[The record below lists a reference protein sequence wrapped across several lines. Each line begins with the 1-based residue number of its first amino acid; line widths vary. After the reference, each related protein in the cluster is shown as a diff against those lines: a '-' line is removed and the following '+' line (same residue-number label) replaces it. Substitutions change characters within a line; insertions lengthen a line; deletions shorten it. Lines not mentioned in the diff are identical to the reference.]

1 MNLQKF
7 KKLLSYY
14 KPYKKELFLDLF
26 CSVMHSLCVTLIP
39 VFVKYLFTNLSYFA
53 KEQTNLILIRITLFV
68 FCFFV
73 VIFLCQRYMQYQ
85 GNMFTTKVETD
96 IKLDLFKHFQ
106 KQDFSFYDEK
116 KVGNL
121 MSYIVTDAHNLTKL
135 IKQTPEIL
143 LDFSI
148 RFIGAGLILF
158 MSNPLFGF
166 ITLGIVSLILCISI
180 YFIPKI
186 QKEIENAKKT
196 YSELISEL
204 EENLSGIRTIKSFAN
219 EKNQIL
225 KFEDNIKIYINANDK
240 KYKIMGTLIAFTFP
254 ILIEFIPIVTII
266 SMFFIL
272 NNKLLISDL
281 VVFMLYADILIAP
294 IFGVLSLVSDFNEG
308 IVGIKRVFNV
318 MDVQP
323 EITNSPKALSLKK
336 INGNIKFKNVSFNY
350 KSSNKKVIKNLSF
363 EFKAGEYV
371 AIVGFS
377 GVGKSTLCNLIPRF
391 YDVTDGEI
399 LIDDIPIKN
408 IKIESLRK
416 NIGFV
421 QQDVFLFSSSIID
434 NIRYGKANAS
444 EEEIIT
450 AAKNAYAHE
459 FILALEKGYNTYVG
473 EKGIKLSAGQKQRIA
488 IARAFLK
495 NPSILI
501 CDEATS
507 NLDNESERII
517 QKSMEQLTKNRTTI
531 VIAHRLSTIKNA
543 KRILFLN
550 EAGIIE
556 DGTHEELLSRN
567 GIYANLYKLNK

>member
-1 MNLQKF
+1 M
-7 KKLLSYY
+7 
-14 KPYKKELFLDLF
+14 
-26 CSVMHSLCVTLIP
+26 
-39 VFVKYLFTNLSYFA
+39 
-53 KEQTNLILIRITLFV
+53 
-68 FCFFV
+68 
-73 VIFLCQRYMQYQ
+73 
-85 GNMFTTKVETD
+85 
-96 IKLDLFKHFQ
+96 
-106 KQDFSFYDEK
+106 
-116 KVGNL
+116 
-121 MSYIVTDAHNLTKL
+121 
-135 IKQTPEIL
+135 
-143 LDFSI
+143 
-148 RFIGAGLILF
+148 
-158 MSNPLFGF
+158 
-166 ITLGIVSLILCISI
+166 
-180 YFIPKI
+180 
-186 QKEIENAKKT
+186 
-196 YSELISEL
+196 
-204 EENLSGIRTIKSFAN
+204 
-219 EKNQIL
+219 
-225 KFEDNIKIYINANDK
+225 
-240 KYKIMGTLIAFTFP
+240 
-254 ILIEFIPIVTII
+254 
-266 SMFFIL
+266 
-272 NNKLLISDL
+272 
-281 VVFMLYADILIAP
+281 
-294 IFGVLSLVSDFNEG
+294 
-308 IVGIKRVFNV
+308 
-318 MDVQP
+318 
-323 EITNSPKALSLKK
+323 KK